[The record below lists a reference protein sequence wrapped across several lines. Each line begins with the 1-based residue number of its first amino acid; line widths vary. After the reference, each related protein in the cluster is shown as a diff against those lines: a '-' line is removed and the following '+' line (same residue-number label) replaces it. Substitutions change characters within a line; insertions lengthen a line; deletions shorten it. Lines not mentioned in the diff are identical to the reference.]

1 MGGPWKRKPQIG
13 SAQAHGADDNR
24 RLPEPG
30 RCPQRALAFVPAV
43 WSFLAPAPEPGLEPG
58 PVPTFSVVIPA
69 YQAADTVGEAVAS
82 VFAQTVAPEELIVVN
97 DGSTDDIEGALAP
110 YRERI
115 TLISKEN
122 GGRASALNLGVG
134 EANGEYVSF
143 LDADDAY
150 QPERIEAL
158 GALASMRPDLDLL
171 VTDASL
177 EVEGRIVGRF
187 CAETPFA
194 VEDQRLAILDRCFI
208 VCPCVRRARL
218 LDVGGF
224 YEPFRFSEDWDCW
237 IRLIMQGSVAGLVDA
252 PLYSYRIHKE
262 SVTSNRPVALRA
274 RVDVLERAARTPGLT
289 AEEHGVLGRSITS
302 NRQRAMLAEAE
313 AALREGL
320 PDARRRS
327 LAVAGGPGFGL
338 RTRAKAIAAALAPAA
353 AGRRLEDKE
362 ARTGWSRL
370 QRGYPRG

>member
-43 WSFLAPAPEPGLEPG
+43 WSFLAPAPEPGLQPG

-224 YEPFRFSEDWDCW
+224 YEAFRFSEDWDCW
-237 IRLIMQGSVAGLVDA
+237 IRLIMRGFCRRPRGRSAVQLPHPQRERHQQPSGSPTCPRRRPGKSRAHAG
-252 PLYSYRIHKE
+252 PHGR
-262 SVTSNRPVALRA
+262 RA
-274 RVDVLERAARTPGLT
+274 RGARAFDHVESTKSHAR
-289 AEEHGVLGRSITS
+289 
-302 NRQRAMLAEAE
+302 
-313 AALREGL
+313 
-320 PDARRRS
+320 
-327 LAVAGGPGFGL
+327 
-338 RTRAKAIAAALAPAA
+338 
-353 AGRRLEDKE
+353 
-362 ARTGWSRL
+362 
-370 QRGYPRG
+370 

>member
-1 MGGPWKRKPQIG
+1 MRTIT
-13 SAQAHGADDNR
+13 AA
-24 RLPEPG
+24 LPEPG

-43 WSFLAPAPEPGLEPG
+43 WSFLAPAPEPGLQPG

-134 EANGEYVSF
+134 EAKGEYVSF

-158 GALASMRPDLDLL
+158 GALASIRPDLDLL

-208 VCPCVRRARL
+208 VCPCVRRASL
-218 LDVGGF
+218 LDV
-224 YEPFRFSEDWDCW
+224 
-237 IRLIMQGSVAGLVDA
+237 
-252 PLYSYRIHKE
+252 
-262 SVTSNRPVALRA
+262 
-274 RVDVLERAARTPGLT
+274 AASL
-289 AEEHGVLGRSITS
+289 
-302 NRQRAMLAEAE
+302 
-313 AALREGL
+313 
-320 PDARRRS
+320 RRS
-327 LAVAGGPGFGL
+327 
-338 RTRAKAIAAALAPAA
+338 
-353 AGRRLEDKE
+353 DS
-362 ARTGWSRL
+362 ARTGIAGS
-370 QRGYPRG
+370 G